1 MFSLKNV
8 MNIKISLSILAIKD
22 KFIILKIDQR
32 FTTNNLKFLF
42 ISSRKNSIFK
52 NPKNIHL
59 MISKALEICYDFP
72 FFLPEELQEIFNAH
86 EKISFQKGDL
96 ILQEGKTANEYYI
109 LEKGLARS
117 FVTDFNGN
125 DVTTNFFVENEII
138 IEVSSLFH
146 RIPTQENIV
155 CITDCEC
162 WKFDFE
168 TFQELF
174 HKIPNLREWGRAWMS
189 QQLFIGK
196 RRSVEMF
203 TLSATKRYLNLLEQ
217 KPFVIQFA
225 PLKQIAS
232 YLGITDTSLSRIR
245 KELVSHPRKI

>member
-1 MFSLKNV
+1 
-8 MNIKISLSILAIKD
+8 
-22 KFIILKIDQR
+22 
-32 FTTNNLKFLF
+32 
-42 ISSRKNSIFK
+42 
-52 NPKNIHL
+52 

>member
-1 MFSLKNV
+1 MMSN
-8 MNIKISLSILAIKD
+8 
-22 KFIILKIDQR
+22 
-32 FTTNNLKFLF
+32 
-42 ISSRKNSIFK
+42 
-52 NPKNIHL
+52 
-59 MISKALEICYDFP
+59 KALEICYDFP
-72 FFLPEELQEIFNAH
+72 FFLDDELQEIFQAH
-86 EKISFQKGDL
+86 EKVFFHKGDF
-96 ILQEGKTANEYYI
+96 ILEEGKTANEYYI

-117 FVTDFNGN
+117 FVNDFNGN
-125 DVTTNFFVENEII
+125 EVTINFFVENEII
-138 IEVSSLFH
+138 IEVSSLFQ

-196 RRSVEMF
+196 QRSVEIF

-217 KPFVIQFA
+217 KPHVVQFA

-232 YLGITDTSLSRIR
+232 FLGVTDTSLSRIR
-245 KELVSHPRKI
+245 KELVSHPKKI

>member
-1 MFSLKNV
+1 

-232 YLGITDTSLSRIR
+232 YLGITDTSLSWIR